1 MRRRILRRV
10 LRVVAH
16 VRHAG
21 RTHIFR
27 PRHVGGRGS
36 HKRRTRG

>member
-1 MRRRILRRV
+1 MQRRIIRRI

-27 PRHVGGRGS
+27 PRHIRGRGCF
-36 HKRRTRG
+36 KRHARG